1 MFYTYIIFV
10 SIYFLIYS
18 WLPWVFIASR
28 FSLVAVSGV
37 FFIVVRVLLIVMP
50 SLVAEHGLQQ
60 LRYEDSVVAI
70 PRLQST
76 GSIVVGHGL
85 SCFALHV
92 GSSRIRDQTCI
103 SCFSRQTL
111 PLSHQGD
118 PCSNFFQSIFFFPLN
133 QSTVTAVIEAP
144 SFCWQI

>member
-50 SLVAEHGLQQ
+50 SLVAEHGLQ
-60 LRYEDSVVAI
+60 
-70 PRLQST
+70 
-76 GSIVVGHGL
+76 
-85 SCFALHV
+85 
-92 GSSRIRDQTCI
+92 
-103 SCFSRQTL
+103 
-111 PLSHQGD
+111 
-118 PCSNFFQSIFFFPLN
+118 
-133 QSTVTAVIEAP
+133 
-144 SFCWQI
+144 